1 MLNRTKRAI
10 NRYIK
15 QYGRWILM
23 FCLILAIIDYLDLSL
38 LVGYGV
44 FSRQLKSNF
53 IEGVSTLFL
62 TLTLYFSLKSTKE
75 SQRQSLLAL
84 RPYLRI
90 SWESSFIGENRR
102 REGVSDTCLI
112 VTNSGKGLMRN
123 VQYSIAANNK
133 AVVVKN
139 HSLIDAGASTYI
151 VYDDKLNKVGELVGC
166 ANDKDKETFN
176 IDVIKNTKITVKGH
190 YRDIEGGRY
199 MFSFIT
205 DPAEQ
210 SWFSEK
216 YRQEMVNSGDIF

>member
-1 MLNRTKRAI
+1 
-10 NRYIK
+10 
-15 QYGRWILM
+15 
-23 FCLILAIIDYLDLSL
+23 
-38 LVGYGV
+38 
-44 FSRQLKSNF
+44 
-53 IEGVSTLFL
+53 
-62 TLTLYFSLKSTKE
+62 
-75 SQRQSLLAL
+75 
-84 RPYLRI
+84 
-90 SWESSFIGENRR
+90 
-102 REGVSDTCLI
+102 
-112 VTNSGKGLMRN
+112 MRN